1 MYVLDSN
8 ILISYL
14 NEDAGVVKELSCLR
28 DLDSRFL
35 ISAVTEIEVLS
46 LPKLNVQEVSK
57 LQMFLGTFTV
67 IPLDSQLAKVAAD
80 VRRRYGFSLGDSVV
94 IATAQLT
101 SSILITNDK
110 EILRK
115 AREIIKIK
123 SAIS

>member
-1 MYVLDSN
+1 M
-8 ILISYL
+8 
-14 NEDAGVVKELSCLR
+14 
-28 DLDSRFL
+28 
-35 ISAVTEIEVLS
+35 LS